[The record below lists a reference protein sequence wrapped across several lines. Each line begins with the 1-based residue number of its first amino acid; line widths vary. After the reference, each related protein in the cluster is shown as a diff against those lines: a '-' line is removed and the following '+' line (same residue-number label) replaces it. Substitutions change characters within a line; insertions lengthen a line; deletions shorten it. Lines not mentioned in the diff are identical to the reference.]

1 MRHFWL
7 FITIWFGLAS
17 ALNAQGHCSAPSV
30 SLTFSPAMLNFDN
43 KGQSFVS
50 AHHGENI
57 TSLTEITR
65 KLTACTTRNST
76 PTLRRLALF
85 AQVLTSFRLQ
95 YANAYVLHEY
105 AHAEMGHRFGTSGIM
120 IGRSPNN
127 NGLGPTQ
134 NDAYLQNLLRMAF
147 GECIRLTLLIG
158 VSASIALALPQ
169 RPLVAP
175 KHRRWGTRQASIS
188 IAFWRNR
195 ILRL

>member
-1 MRHFWL
+1 
-7 FITIWFGLAS
+7 
-17 ALNAQGHCSAPSV
+17 
-30 SLTFSPAMLNFDN
+30 MLNFDN

-57 TSLTEITR
+57 TTLTEITR
-65 KLTACTTRNST
+65 KLTACTTRKSK

-85 AQVLTSFRLQ
+85 AQGLISFRLQ

-147 GECIRLTLLIG
+147 GGKHPFDFAYRGVGINIALTL
-158 VSASIALALPQ
+158 PQ
-169 RPLVAP
+169 KSLVAP
-175 KHRRWGTRQASIS
+175 KHRRWGTQQASIS